1 MRIVWRGFCGYCGRG
16 ASAAHL
22 PRPPPRLLSLC
33 CLLPRSCGSAC
44 NNLGWSALLV
54 YGNNRMDF
62 SWSRGH
68 VSAKIGRPVWSP
80 GSWLDEMEGR
90 KGPKKS
96 KIVSVS
102 RHLSKIV
109 SYFEQ
114 NSMQLCQILSNIVSA
129 NIRFYSYL
137 CNEDEDKSNA
147 AVRLPT

>member
-1 MRIVWRGFCGYCGRG
+1 MRIVWRDFCGYCGRG
-16 ASAAHL
+16 ASAAPL

-44 NNLGWSALLV
+44 NILGWSALLV
-54 YGNNRMDF
+54 YGNIRMDIG
-62 SWSRGH
+62 WSLGRGPA
-68 VSAKIGRPVWSP
+68 SDGRPVWSP
-80 GSWLDEMEGR
+80 RSRVDEMEGR
-90 KGPKKS
+90 PQKV
-96 KIVSVS
+96 KIVSVC

-114 NSMQLCQILSNIVSA
+114 NSITFCRILSKIVSA

>member
-1 MRIVWRGFCGYCGRG
+1 MRIVWRGFCGCCGG
-16 ASAAHL
+16 AHCRP
-22 PRPPPRLLSLC
+22 PRPPATSFHYII
-33 CLLPRSCGSAC
+33 LLPRSCGSAC
-44 NNLGWSALLV
+44 NILGWSALLV
-54 YGNNRMDF
+54 YGNIRMDIG
-62 SWSRGH
+62 WSLGRGPA
-68 VSAKIGRPVWSP
+68 SDGRPVWSP

-90 KGPKKS
+90 EGTQKS
-96 KIVSVS
+96 KIVSVC

-114 NSMQLCQILSNIVSA
+114 NSITFCRILSKIVSA

>member
-16 ASAAHL
+16 ASAAPL

-33 CLLPRSCGSAC
+33 CLLPRSCGSDC
-44 NNLGWSALLV
+44 NILGWSALLV
-54 YGNNRMDF
+54 YGNNIVDIGR
-62 SWSRGH
+62 SRGH
-68 VSAKIGRPVWSP
+68 GHASDGRPVWSP
-80 GSWLDEMEGR
+80 RSRVDEMEGR
-90 KGPKKS
+90 PQKDKK
-96 KIVSVS
+96 VSVS

-114 NSMQLCQILSNIVSA
+114 NSITFCRILSKIVSA
-129 NIRFYSYL
+129 NIKFYSYL

>member
-16 ASAAHL
+16 ASAAPL

-44 NNLGWSALLV
+44 NILGWSALLV
-54 YGNNRMDF
+54 YGNIRMDIG
-62 SWSRGH
+62 WSLGP
-68 VSAKIGRPVWSP
+68 SPASDGRPVWSP
-80 GSWLDEMEGR
+80 RSRVDEMEGR
-90 KGPKKS
+90 PQKV
-96 KIVSVS
+96 KIVSVC

-114 NSMQLCQILSNIVSA
+114 NSITFCRILSKIVSA

-137 CNEDEDKSNA
+137 CNEDEDKCSA
-147 AVRLPT
+147 AVRHPT

>member
-16 ASAAHL
+16 ANAAPL

-44 NNLGWSALLV
+44 NILGWSALLV
-54 YGNNRMDF
+54 YGNIRMDIG
-62 SWSRGH
+62 WSLGRGPA
-68 VSAKIGRPVWSP
+68 SDGRPVWSP
-80 GSWLDEMEGR
+80 RSRVDEMEGR
-90 KGPKKS
+90 PQKV
-96 KIVSVS
+96 KIVSVCQ
-102 RHLSKIV
+102 HLSKIV

-114 NSMQLCQILSNIVSA
+114 NSITFCRILSKIVSA